1 MASRPAG
8 QAGDVL
14 WTRGNEASSGKD
26 TGMAKGFLS
35 GVILGAGASL
45 VVAGGLSLATDREP
59 AAAPEP
65 MAVTAPAAPVAP
77 ESGEGVAGAQ
87 PAADPLPEREMSEAP
102 ETPAP
107 DAAPANAAAAPVEA
121 EVGAA
126 QELETAQIGTDDR
139 EAAVI
144 AVPAADPDV
153 ARPEIPEGAPDAPDT
168 PDAAVAEG
176 AGTTTPAPPAVSDA
190 PEAPEALQPDS
201 ELAALAP
208 GDPTPERAEAGAAAP
223 DAPAQEAKPTL
234 RTEPAE
240 PPAAAPDAPAQ
251 AAEPTPRSE
260 PAVAAEPA
268 GTASDPELDESDRLA
283 ERAGSLIDRTPA
295 VRESRLPSIGAP
307 DPEDAPEEE
316 PDPLPAALA
325 TLPPDSP
332 LARNA
337 ELLDVA
343 PDVPRMAVILIDD
356 GSGPLG
362 PEALE
367 AFPFPVSFA
376 IAPGHPDPAGTAA
389 EYRKLGFEVLVIGTV
404 PEGAQA
410 SDVEV
415 SLAGL
420 VGSVPQAVAVL
431 EAPSGGLQG
440 SREVS
445 EQVSAFLAA
454 SGHGLV
460 MMPKGLNTAQKLAAK
475 AGVPSVSLF
484 RDFDGEGQT
493 ASAIRRTLDQ
503 ATFRARQEG
512 AVVMLGRLR
521 ADTISALVLWG
532 LQDRSASIE
541 LVPVSTVLTESLGS
555 TE

>member
-1 MASRPAG
+1 MAR
-8 QAGDVL
+8 
-14 WTRGNEASSGKD
+14 
-26 TGMAKGFLS
+26 GFLS
-35 GVILGAGASL
+35 GVILGAGASV

-59 AAAPEP
+59 AVAPEP

-77 ESGEGVAGAQ
+77 ESGEGVDGAQ
-87 PAADPLPEREMSEAP
+87 PAPDPAPDREMSEGP
-102 ETPAP
+102 QPQAP
-107 DAAPANAAAAPVEA
+107 DAAPPDVTAAPAEA
-121 EVGAA
+121 EIGEA
-126 QELETAQIGTDDR
+126 QELETAQLDTGTPET
-139 EAAVI
+139 EAI

-153 ARPEIPEGAPDAPDT
+153 AMPDLPEVAPDAPET
-168 PDAAVAEG
+168 PDAPV
-176 AGTTTPAPPAVSDA
+176 AGTETRTPAPPSVSDA
-190 PEAPEALQPDS
+190 PEAPKTLQPDS
-201 ELAALAP
+201 ELAALATRDTP
-208 GDPTPERAEAGAAAP
+208 PERAAAGGAAP
-223 DAPAQEAKPTL
+223 DAPAQEAEPTL

-240 PPAAAPDAPAQ
+240 PPAITPAPAET
-251 AAEPTPRSE
+251 APEPEQDS
-260 PAVAAEPA
+260 
-268 GTASDPELDESDRLA
+268 GGLLA
-283 ERAGSLIDRTPA
+283 ERAGSLVDRTPA
-295 VRESRLPSIGAP
+295 VRESRLPSITAP
-307 DPEDAPEEE
+307 EPADAPEEE
-316 PDPLPAALA
+316 EEADPLPAALA
-325 TLPPDSP
+325 ALPPDSP
-332 LARNA
+332 LVRNA
-337 ELLDVA
+337 ELVEVA

-389 EYRKLGFEVLVIGTV
+389 DYRKLGFEVLVIGTV

-415 SLAGL
+415 SMAGM
-420 VGSVPQAVAVL
+420 VRAVPQAVAVL
-431 EAPSGGLQG
+431 EDPSGGLQG

-475 AGVPSVSLF
+475 AGVPSASLF
-484 RDFDGEGQT
+484 RDFDGEGQN
-493 ASAIRRTLDQ
+493 ASTIRRTLDQ

-532 LQDRSASIE
+532 LQDRSSTIA
-541 LVPVSTVLTESLGS
+541 LVPVSTVLTDTLAPAE
-555 TE
+555 